1 MKGPGFVRLHSV
13 TRQAQLCDQ
22 ELRSWVQGLSETQ
35 REQFIDS
42 AFQVLEASGA
52 KTLTDLKADSF
63 KAVGAI
69 VRALK
74 DLDKET
80 RDALLKFMSILFRSN
95 LRMTLEGLQEE
106 TEKTLRGR
114 IQPKQPAR
122 KN

>member
-1 MKGPGFVRLHSV
+1 MCIRD
-13 TRQAQLCDQ
+13 R
-22 ELRSWVQGLSETQ
+22 VQGLTVEQ
-35 REQFIDS
+35 REKFVDS

-52 KTLTDLKADSF
+52 QTLTDLKADSF

-69 VRALK
+69 IRALK
-74 DLDKET
+74 DLDRET

-114 IQPKQPAR
+114 KTPK
-122 KN
+122 

>member
-1 MKGPGFVRLHSV
+1 MCIRDRRG
-13 TRQAQLCDQ
+13 
-22 ELRSWVQGLSETQ
+22 WVQGLSEAQ
-35 REQFIDS
+35 REQFVDS

-74 DLDKET
+74 DLDRET

-114 IQPKQPAR
+114 IQPRQPAR
-122 KN
+122 KD

>member
-1 MKGPGFVRLHSV
+1 MHFRCWRLP
-13 TRQAQLCDQ
+13 
-22 ELRSWVQGLSETQ
+22 
-35 REQFIDS
+35 
-42 AFQVLEASGA
+42 GA

-114 IQPKQPAR
+114 IQPNSRQGKTEQKPAPVLQREPGRLCLREVKIPVSDR
-122 KN
+122 KPGSMM